1 MPDSDSLDAQ
11 LRNLRSSI
19 SDLGYEVDS
28 YKTRT
33 AAALGAGVFLLFLAA
48 GAAYD
53 LVAGRGGVW
62 SFLGVTRQT
71 LVWMAGTLGAG
82 AVILLLIGFRRVKL
96 ADSGLRARLDLMER
110 EYAELQERMNSAA
123 RSRSFD

>member
-11 LRNLRSSI
+11 LKNLRSSI

-28 YKTRT
+28 YQTRP

-62 SFLGVTRQT
+62 SFLGVSRQT
-71 LVWMAGTLGAG
+71 LTWIAGAVGAV
-82 AVILLLIGFRRVKL
+82 AVILLAIGLRRVKL
-96 ADSGLRARLDLMER
+96 SDSGRRARLDLMER
-110 EYAELQERMNSAA
+110 EYSELLERMNSAA
-123 RSRSFD
+123 RNEFFD